1 MLLISILPNRFL
13 HSNTKLIFGVSTR
26 KSICAEAPDTLSIY
40 KSCSTTISIPLFF
53 SSNRI
58 LFSPIIPAFTTAISF
73 AIFFAFS
80 PAAFSASSSSCRR
93 YSFALLDSFAITTSG
108 FENSPMFIPRVS
120 LFPAIFACIILVY
133 HIGETRKSSVLK
145 FIHRFVHIFVDISA
159 GTQKPQTKVC
169 GFCAYLALPISV
181 AFLSTICAVYVYDA
195 DCSGNH
201 TRVLFC
207 VVCDSGVNILLHLC
221 HALLAGDAAEYR
233 FTDDFSVPVD
243 NIGGRE

>member
-58 LFSPIIPAFTTAISF
+58 LSSPIMPAFTTAISF

-80 PAAFSASSSSCRR
+80 PVAFSASSSSCRR

-159 GTQKPQTKVC
+159 GMQKPQTKVC
-169 GFCAYLALPISV
+169 GFSLWRLLGPANLRCLFNLDQPACFYIVKYNRKSEYWTLP
-181 AFLSTICAVYVYDA
+181 A
-195 DCSGNH
+195 
-201 TRVLFC
+201 
-207 VVCDSGVNILLHLC
+207 
-221 HALLAGDAAEYR
+221 
-233 FTDDFSVPVD
+233 DDF
-243 NIGGRE
+243 